1 MKHANAYQPFF
12 LSSLQRVHTLTL
24 NDLKWPAFEA
34 HDFLGDGEDWAL
46 VMENMLL
53 EKNPELLKKIK
64 FGKERDMFCIRSE
77 DKDALHEIAEMVFAF
92 YEDRPLLE
100 ETIEKYALY

>member
-34 HDFLGDGEDWAL
+34 QDFLGDGEDWAL
-46 VMENMLL
+46 VVENMLL

-64 FGKERDMFCIRSE
+64 FGEERDMFCISSE
-77 DKDALHEIAEMVFAF
+77 DKDALHEIAEMVFEF

-100 ETIEKYALY
+100 ATIEKYALY

>member
-1 MKHANAYQPFF
+1 MKHANVYQPFF
-12 LSSLQRVHTLTL
+12 LSSFQRIHTLTL
-24 NDLKWPAFEA
+24 NDLKWTAFEA

-53 EKNPELLKKIK
+53 EKNPELLKKIT
-64 FGKERDMFCIRSE
+64 FGDERDMFCIRSE
-77 DKDALHEIAEMVFAF
+77 DKDALHEICEMVAAF

-100 ETIEKYALY
+100 ATIEQYAKY